1 MKVSKGTKLFALGVL
16 LVVIDQIIKILVK
29 TNMQIGEHFN
39 VIGNWFQIFFIENEG
54 MAFGMKFG
62 GMAGKFCLS
71 LFRIILFGL
80 LFWWISSLS
89 RKSVTPD
96 GGKALLPD
104 GKTPVVPTGVLVGLT
119 LIAAGAMGNLIDCLF
134 YGLIFDYAPFMFGR
148 VVDMLYFPLID
159 TIWPTWMPFVGG
171 ERFLFFAPIFNFAD
185 SCVTVG
191 AIYLLIFH
199 YWPMYG
205 AQIAFR
211 DYRARDGIT
220 GSQWVGLKWFEKFLS
235 DFQTG
240 IFYWSFSW
248 KCFHTASAALRG
260 TTAARVSTSAS
271 LMAFMVPNRFRKS
284 SRRLGPTPGMPSSAD
299 FMVLLVWLS
308 WW

>member
-16 LVVIDQIIKILVK
+16 LVVIDQIMKILVK

-62 GMAGKFCLS
+62 GVAGKFCLS

-185 SCVTVG
+185 SCVSVG
-191 AIYLLIFH
+191 AIYLLIFQ
-199 YWPMYG
+199 Y
-205 AQIAFR
+205 
-211 DYRARDGIT
+211 
-220 GSQWVGLKWFEKFLS
+220 
-235 DFQTG
+235 
-240 IFYWSFSW
+240 SFFMREDAPRT
-248 KCFHTASAALRG
+248 KDKNAA
-260 TTAARVSTSAS
+260 AE
-271 LMAFMVPNRFRKS
+271 
-284 SRRLGPTPGMPSSAD
+284 
-299 FMVLLVWLS
+299 
-308 WW
+308 

>member
-1 MKVSKGTKLFALGVL
+1 MAGFKMSKGKWLIVVGVL
-16 LVVIDQIIKILVK
+16 LVVIDQVIKILVK
-29 TNMQIGEHFN
+29 TNMALGEHFD
-39 VIGNWFQIFFIENEG
+39 VFGDWCKIYFIENEG

-185 SCVTVG
+185 SCVSVG
-191 AIYLLIFH
+191 AIYLLIFQ
-199 YWPMYG
+199 Y
-205 AQIAFR
+205 
-211 DYRARDGIT
+211 
-220 GSQWVGLKWFEKFLS
+220 
-235 DFQTG
+235 
-240 IFYWSFSW
+240 SFFMREDAPRT
-248 KCFHTASAALRG
+248 KDKNAA
-260 TTAARVSTSAS
+260 AE
-271 LMAFMVPNRFRKS
+271 
-284 SRRLGPTPGMPSSAD
+284 
-299 FMVLLVWLS
+299 
-308 WW
+308 